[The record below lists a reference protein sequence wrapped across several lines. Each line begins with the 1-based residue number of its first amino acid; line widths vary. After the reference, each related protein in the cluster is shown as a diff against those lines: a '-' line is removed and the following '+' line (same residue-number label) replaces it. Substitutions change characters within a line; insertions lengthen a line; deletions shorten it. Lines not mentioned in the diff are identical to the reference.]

1 MEYFC
6 AFEFAVEFAVANSYP
21 KAKQIKV
28 FIYRISY
35 SGWELMSS
43 HGCGALKNEHPGK
56 IVRAS
61 ILQQLGFLLTFV
73 VRP

>member
-1 MEYFC
+1 MEHFC

-35 SGWELMSS
+35 SG
-43 HGCGALKNEHPGK
+43 
-56 IVRAS
+56 
-61 ILQQLGFLLTFV
+61 
-73 VRP
+73 